1 MQEMIELINKSF
13 ETKKEPDNFN
23 DVPQQIINDIRIDVS
38 IQHLEQFKLV
48 CELFLEKEKQMVIDA
63 YDTNITESLRSD
75 RINIIS
81 GEQYYK
87 DNFKL

>member
-1 MQEMIELINKSF
+1 MTPLQELIREIELNNAMIHNESWL
-13 ETKKEPDNFN
+13 NSM
-23 DVPQQIINDIRIDVS
+23 I
-38 IQHLEQFKLV
+38 
-48 CELFLEKEKQMVIDA
+48 EKEKQMVIDA